1 MAINNTSINLS
12 RHQFIVLWVLPT
24 EQFTPADNRRPN
36 RNNIWCVRCSCVDSR
51 YVILLLLPYD
61 CDYYLSSMASLMI
74 LNYAFWVF
82 CDWVDLVLLLLSSLN
97 ASAPGQYLLNI
108 GLNMLPSDSFM
119 SCLDFYWDILQ
130 GSSRRC
136 NWLSFR
142 CLVPWINHVSLV
154 CWSTFWKSSLKW

>member
-36 RNNIWCVRCSCVDSR
+36 RNNIWCVRCSGVDSR

-61 CDYYLSSMASLMI
+61 CDYYLSSMAISII
-74 LNYAFWVF
+74 LNYTFWVF
-82 CDWVDLVLLLLSSLN
+82 CDWVYLVLLLLTSLD
-97 ASAPGQYLLNI
+97 ASAPGPSLLNI
-108 GLNMLPSDSFM
+108 GLNMLPSDFFM
-119 SCLDFYWDILQ
+119 SCLDLYWDILQ
-130 GSSRRC
+130 GRSRLYS
-136 NWLSFR
+136 WLFFR